1 MEGCSESDPVKAILF
16 CLQGVGTTITV
27 AQVCHDFCSTF
38 FVPFFSLLLLFLYSV
53 TPSCVFTYT
62 LEYVKTYSAHCY
74 PKVYLPCT

>member
-38 FVPFFSLLLLFLYSV
+38 VVPF
-53 TPSCVFTYT
+53 VFIFIVAFPVYFHPFV
-62 LEYVKTYSAHCY
+62 YVH
-74 PKVYLPCT
+74 